1 MCHGTFSQSLAGSWS
16 TFRFGTALR
25 SSSSGSSKEAGNTM
39 TGGGLVLLSVGPN
52 QDSNMG
58 NNEDWTT
65 NDPVWQNLDMSACID
80 HNSGLISI

>member
-1 MCHGTFSQSLAGSWS
+1 
-16 TFRFGTALR
+16 
-25 SSSSGSSKEAGNTM
+25 M